1 MSTEPK
7 KILVPVG
14 FSEQS
19 LIALNHGLIY
29 AKEMNARILLL
40 TVIEES
46 GLFSKIFSSKTDRDE
61 DKYRDQVHEK
71 LKALAADYQAEYG
84 IVFETIVAKGVP
96 YEEISK
102 IAEMMEVELIV
113 MGTNGKPSNMR
124 KRFIGSNAY
133 RVVTMTEPPVIT
145 VKGTKEVNKVDKII
159 FPLVLDRKSKQK
171 APPAVH
177 YAKLFNASVAIVGV
191 SRDKEE
197 AQKLIPHVNQVEKYM
212 ADQGVKVTTDIIR
225 DNGKSRV
232 DTFLEYAYTNDADLM
247 MIVEE
252 EDEPDMAQRLMGN
265 EVQEMIYKSDIPVM
279 SVTPTPS
286 KYKAMFSN
294 W

>member
-1 MSTEPK
+1 MNPETK
-7 KILVPVG
+7 KILVPIG

-19 LIALNHGLIY
+19 IKALDHALTY
-29 AKEMNARILLL
+29 ALEMKAQIVLL

-46 GLFSKIFSSKTDRDE
+46 SLFSRIFSSKTDKDI
-61 DKYRDQVHEK
+61 DKYRDEVHEK
-71 LKALAADYQAEYG
+71 LRALAADYSAEYG
-84 IVFETIVAKGVP
+84 IEFETMVAKGVP

-113 MGTNGKPSNMR
+113 MGTNGKPSNFR
-124 KRFIGSNAY
+124 KKFIGSNAY
-133 RVVTMTEPPVIT
+133 RVVTMSEPTVVT
-145 VKGTKEVNKVDKII
+145 VKGVRETNKIDKII

-177 YAKLFNASVAIVGV
+177 YAKLLNATIVVVGV

-197 AQKLIPHVNQVEKYM
+197 AQKLLPHVNQVEKYL
-212 ADQGVKVTTDIIR
+212 AEKGVSVSSEIIP
-225 DNGKSRV
+225 DNGNGRV
-232 DTFLEYAYTNDADLM
+232 DTFLEYAYQHDGDM
-247 MIVEE
+247 VMIVEE
-252 EDEPDMAQRLMGN
+252 EDEPDMAQRIMGN
-265 EVQEMIYKSDIPVM
+265 EVQEMIYKSEIPVM

-286 KYKAMFSN
+286 KYQAMFSN

>member
-19 LIALNHGLIY
+19 LIALNHALIY
-29 AKEMNARILLL
+29 AREMEARIVLL

-46 GLFSKIFSSKTDRDE
+46 SLMSRIFSSKTDRDE
-61 DKYRDQVHEK
+61 DKYRDEVHEK
-71 LKALAADYQAEYG
+71 LKALAADYQAEYN
-84 IVFETIVAKGVP
+84 IPFETIVAKGVP

-124 KRFIGSNAY
+124 KKFIGSNAY

-145 VKGTKEVNKVDKII
+145 IKGTKEVHKVDKII
-159 FPLVLDRKSKQK
+159 FPLVLDRQSKQK
-171 APPAVH
+171 APPAI
-177 YAKLFNASVAIVGV
+177 YYSQLFNASITIVGV
-191 SRDKEE
+191 SRNKDE
-197 AQKLIPHVNQVEKYM
+197 AQKLIPHVNQVEKFM
-212 ADQGVKVTTDIIR
+212 AERGVKVTTEIIR
-225 DNGKSRV
+225 DKDKSRV
-232 DTFLEYAYTNDADLM
+232 EALLDYAYANDADLM

-279 SVTPTPS
+279 SFTPTPS
-286 KYKAMFSN
+286 KYRAMFSN